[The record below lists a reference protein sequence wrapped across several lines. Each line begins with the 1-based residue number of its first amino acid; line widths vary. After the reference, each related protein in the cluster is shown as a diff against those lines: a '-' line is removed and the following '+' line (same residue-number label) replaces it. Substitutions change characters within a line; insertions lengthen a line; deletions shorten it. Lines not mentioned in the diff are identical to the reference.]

1 MIPFYR
7 EAIKNGKA
15 GNLRFPAGIGVM
27 RPLCG
32 KKHDGNWKLQGAR
45 MAFVKRARLPQAEDS
60 APMQVSR
67 TLG

>member
-27 RPLCG
+27 RPLRG
-32 KKHDGNWKLQGAR
+32 KSMTEIGNCKEPEWR
-45 MAFVKRARLPQAEDS
+45 S
-60 APMQVSR
+60 
-67 TLG
+67 